1 MDDGRAALVYQMD
14 NVADA
19 APSERLE
26 YSPGAARFPESA
38 LTRSR
43 RILIAVAST
52 VALAVFCV
60 GCGGTTVDP
69 VKLEDTL
76 QPSLEKSFHEKI
88 TYVDCPSGQKVD
100 PGATFTCEVTFSDE
114 KRKAALMEIR
124 DKEADISTLGL
135 EAIK

>member
-1 MDDGRAALVYQMD
+1 MYTRRSRLGDGV
-14 NVADA
+14 
-19 APSERLE
+19 PSDRLE
-26 YSPGAARFPESA
+26 YSRGAARFPESA

-76 QPSLEKSFHEKI
+76 QSSLEKSFHEKI
-88 TYVDCPSGQKVD
+88 ISVDCPSGQKVD
-100 PGATFTCEVTFSDE
+100 PGATFTCEVTFSDD
-114 KRKAALMEIR
+114 KRKAALLEIR
-124 DKEADISTLGL
+124 DKEADITTLGL